1 MPEDREVRPP
11 RYNLWRIVVQAAAFG
26 LLVAVPVLNGYY
38 HVSFVQG
45 WFQSLSIGR
54 LWFVS
59 PLEGLE
65 SLLTSRTIYL
75 PLLVGM
81 IPTVAVAVIL
91 GRLFCGWICPIHFLS
106 DLSDRIVGLFKR
118 GRRDLLLMPRWTLWA
133 ALVGELV
140 LAMILGAPLFVFL
153 SPPGLVGRELMVMII
168 FHGVVLEG
176 VLVLVVLG
184 MNLVTRRFFCRYLC
198 PLGGLLALLGARRRL
213 VVALSP
219 TVCTHCGTCQ
229 RACPL
234 GLDPAAGEAAG
245 LHCWN
250 CGECISRCRFGA
262 LAFRWRY
269 SPPMEAVT
277 GNHGCR
283 NGNRHQDGL

>member
-1 MPEDREVRPP
+1 MPEVSEVRPP
-11 RYNLWRIVVQAAAFG
+11 RYHLWRLAVQAAAFG
-26 LLVAVPVLNGYY
+26 LLVAVPFLNGRY
-38 HVSFVQG
+38 HISFVQG

-91 GRLFCGWICPIHFLS
+91 GRLFCGWVCPIHFLS
-106 DLSDRIVGLFKR
+106 DVSDRVVGLFKR
-118 GRRDLLLMPRWTLWA
+118 GRKDLLSMPRWTLWA
-133 ALVGELV
+133 ALVGELI
-140 LAMILGAPLFVFL
+140 LAMVLGAPLFVFL

-213 VVALSP
+213 MVALSP
-219 TVCTHCGTCQ
+219 AVCTHCGACR

-269 SPPMEAVT
+269 SPPMEAIT
-277 GNHGCR
+277 GTHGCR
-283 NGNRHQDGL
+283 NGNRHQDG